1 MMTTTYLHD
10 QEASE
15 GVRQSN
21 AMGLA
26 IKRYVTT
33 LVIITLTILAGVQF
47 VNGQPQQMICSLK
60 KIIEKKLP
68 PKVGV

>member
-26 IKRYVTT
+26 IKRYVRT
-33 LVIITLTILAGVQF
+33 LVIYS
-47 VNGQPQQMICSLK
+47 NKSLRSRPK
-60 KIIEKKLP
+60 QSSYACCYCHCEGP
-68 PKVGV
+68 PEGDTYYSD